1 MFWNKRLQKTLG
13 VSHRTAPCR
22 DPVFPKTKV
31 ITVPFGPNG
40 FLKVIFRWRLAYLRF
55 LSVFVCAFVY
65 ITFLSFFI
73 IPQWMCSRWTL
84 RFLRKSLHIWK
95 QHYFSYFGYLRLRF
109 LFFNIFVDFR
119 VTLCPPLGQNAR
131 FFIVFGFLFWSN
143 LVQFL
148 VNFSSFHFKNCQAIN
163 AWRQKAQLI
172 NKSTNSNP
180 NILKSMAQQH
190 TRKRLNSI

>member
-1 MFWNKRLQKTLG
+1 MPICIEQLDFGTILDFRDFPQKRFGTMFWNKRLQKTLG

-73 IPQWMCSRWTL
+73 IPQ
-84 RFLRKSLHIWK
+84 
-95 QHYFSYFGYLRLRF
+95 
-109 LFFNIFVDFR
+109 
-119 VTLCPPLGQNAR
+119 
-131 FFIVFGFLFWSN
+131 
-143 LVQFL
+143 
-148 VNFSSFHFKNCQAIN
+148 
-163 AWRQKAQLI
+163 
-172 NKSTNSNP
+172 
-180 NILKSMAQQH
+180 
-190 TRKRLNSI
+190 